1 MSDLFSDEV
10 IKFANTPDSLFLN
23 LQKDFTNGLVVQLT
37 EKPLE
42 VNKVSKKGNPLKVFK
57 YALKTEDNVDRELS
71 SWSKRLINALVEAN
85 IMVNDWFTLTSQG
98 EGYEPDTVT
107 AVKLAFPPAGFNDG
121 KKTEVLSKNIPF

>member
-42 VNKVSKKGNPLKVFK
+42 VNKVSKKFNPLKVFK

-107 AVKLAFPPAGFNDG
+107 AVKLAFPPAGWVG
-121 KKTEVLSKNIPF
+121 GEKKQISEEVIPF

>member
-1 MSDLFSDEV
+1 MSIFDYQTV
-10 IKFANTPDSLFLN
+10 KWANTPDSLFLN

-42 VNKVSKKGNPLKVFK
+42 VNKISKKGNPLKIFK
-57 YALKTEDNVDRELS
+57 YQLKTEDNVDRELS

-85 IMVNDWFTLTSQG
+85 IMVGDWFTLTSQG

-107 AVKLAFPPAGFNDG
+107 AVKLAFPPTSFAG
-121 KKTEVLSKNIPF
+121 KSEVSETTETIPF